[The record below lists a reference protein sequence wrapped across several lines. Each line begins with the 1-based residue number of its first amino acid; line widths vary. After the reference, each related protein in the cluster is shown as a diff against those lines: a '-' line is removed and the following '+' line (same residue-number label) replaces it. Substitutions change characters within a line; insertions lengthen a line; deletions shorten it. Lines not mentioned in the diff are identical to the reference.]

1 MPVKANQLS
10 IHHQQLLIQRSRKQ
24 MPDSLSTRIFH
35 QESQSY
41 QADSAEEPQKPEK
54 SFTLRQ
60 KEETPLLT

>member
-1 MPVKANQLS
+1 
-10 IHHQQLLIQRSRKQ
+10 

-60 KEETPLLT
+60 KEEPLYLLSSKVMVLVMTGGVLVFEMSLKG